1 MSNTAD
7 TPQSWPGDLT
17 LICERLATQLASE
30 GARHPVAAAV
40 MLAARGHTALTQA
53 EFATR
58 YQLDLPALQ
67 ATEAGHVPWADLPH
81 IAGALLD
88 TFTNVDLL
96 ALADLDATQTPNQ
109 PRAAEN

>member
-1 MSNTAD
+1 MNEPAPD
-7 TPQSWPGDLT
+7 LWPGDLT
-17 LICERLATQLASE
+17 LICERLAAQLSNE
-30 GARHPVAAAV
+30 GATHPVAAAV

-53 EFATR
+53 EFAER
-58 YQLDLPALQ
+58 FNLDLDRLQ
-67 ATEAGHVPWADLPH
+67 ATEAGRTPWHQLPN

-96 ALADLDATQTPNQ
+96 AMADLDASLQPQ